1 MYYDDDSLFYL
12 RDKAKKIF
20 KKLNIKYICR
30 DGPNDIYHSDITNK
44 SPKKIIDTFYSIL
57 QKQYPDLRMEI
68 AFERKGNQNCD
79 FVSIYI
85 EAPERYTYGYSSI
98 LLLIHYGMVASR
110 YEHHCIFWFED
121 TRN

>member
-1 MYYDDDSLFYL
+1 MYYDDSLFYL
-12 RDKAKKIF
+12 RDTAKKIF

-68 AFERKGNQNCD
+68 AFERKGNQNSD

-121 TRN
+121 TRD